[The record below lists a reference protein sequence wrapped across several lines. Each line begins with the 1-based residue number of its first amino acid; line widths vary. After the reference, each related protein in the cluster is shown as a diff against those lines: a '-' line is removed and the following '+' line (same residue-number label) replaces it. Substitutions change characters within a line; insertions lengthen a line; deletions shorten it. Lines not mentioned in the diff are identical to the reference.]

1 MHEMGLAES
10 VVSIVEDNARAAGA
24 TRVALVRLEIGA
36 LSQVIPE
43 AMEFCFDAVSKG
55 TLAEGATLEIERTP
69 GRAWCHDCMTPIEIP
84 ALGSACP
91 TCGGYKLQVTGGE
104 EMRVK
109 EMEIA

>member
-24 TRVALVRLEIGA
+24 ARVALVRLEIGA

-55 TLAEGATLEIERTP
+55 TLAEGAILEIERSP
-69 GRAWCHDCMTPIEIP
+69 GQAWCHDCMAKIEIP
-84 ALGSACP
+84 ALGSPCP